1 MEERLQKL
9 WQRGLAYFDQ
19 DNLDAAQASF
29 ESVLARDPEH
39 GPARFRLSMIA
50 MRRGN
55 AQRAIALAREVRQRV
70 PEQLEVNVH
79 LARCLLQAGQSQEAT
94 TIAMAIALRALRDG
108 SAAVLESLGTLFL
121 LMGDSQRALPL
132 LDKSNERQPGQV
144 SLLSTRATALKNCHR
159 LDEAEADL
167 EAGLA
172 IEPANPHL
180 HWQLADLRPWTAN
193 LNHVER
199 LRDKL
204 RHVSGANPDNDLLGY
219 ALFKELD
226 DLDRCS
232 EAWPVLQATLA
243 TRKSRRPFDPGK
255 VRDLF
260 DQVRLRFDADF
271 LATPEKAIEG
281 PVPIFLVGMP
291 RSGIALMEGLLGRH
305 SQIRDTGK
313 QSHFLALYAQ
323 MRGQPS
329 MREFEHSLFD
339 PEPDFNYAE
348 LGRRFM
354 AAHGPHPD
362 GPTMFVE
369 CQPTNFLFLACIRRA
384 LPNAKI
390 LHMQR
395 DSMDACF
402 SLLSRPERDVGAPVF
417 DPLDAAEAQLAHE
430 RLLEHW
436 CRMMPDNLFEV
447 SYESLVGKPEMVLRV
462 LFAFLG
468 LRYEPRVL
476 ADVTL
481 HQERIGRS
489 RRYAEPLTAMRRRL
503 SEGAAEAAAS

>member
-1 MEERLQKL
+1 MEERLLKL

-19 DNLDAAQASF
+19 DNLDAAQACF

-70 PEQLEVNVH
+70 PERLEVNVH

-94 TIAMAIALRALRDG
+94 AIAMAIALRALREG

-121 LMGDSQRALPL
+121 LAGDSHRALPL
-132 LDKSNERQPGQV
+132 LDKSNDRQPGQV
-144 SLLSTRATALKNCHR
+144 PLLSTRATALKNCER

-167 EAGLA
+167 EAALA

-180 HWQLADLRPWTAN
+180 HWQLADLRPWNAN
-193 LNHVER
+193 RNHVER
-199 LRDKL
+199 LREKL
-204 RHVSGANPDNDLLGY
+204 RHASGANPDNDLLGY

-232 EAWPVLQATLA
+232 DAWPVLQATLA
-243 TRKSRRPFDPGK
+243 ARKSRRPFDPGK
-255 VRDLF
+255 VRDLY
-260 DQVRLRFDADF
+260 DQVRRRFDADF
-271 LATPEKAIEG
+271 LATPEQAIDG
-281 PVPIFLVGMP
+281 PVPIFLVGVP
-291 RSGIALMEGLLGRH
+291 RSGIGLMESLLGRH
-305 SQIRDTGK
+305 SQIRGTGK
-313 QSHFLALYAQ
+313 PAHFLALYAQ

-329 MREFEHSLFD
+329 THEFERSLFD
-339 PEPDFNYAE
+339 PELDFNYAE
-348 LGRRFM
+348 LGLRFM

-395 DSMDACF
+395 DPVDACF

-417 DPLDAAEAQLAHE
+417 DSLDVAEAHLAHE

-436 CRMMPDNLFEV
+436 RQVMPGNLFEV
-447 SYESLVGKPEMVLRV
+447 SYESLVSKPEMVLRV

-476 ADVTL
+476 AGFTL
-481 HQERIGRS
+481 HRDRVGRS
-489 RRYAEPLTAMRRRL
+489 QRYAEPLAAMRERL
-503 SEGAAEAAAS
+503 AEGAAGEPS